1 MSAWHA
7 AAGRAI
13 YLCYRNCSIA
23 SLFAS
28 CGCCPNSSAGAP
40 PLDRFAV
47 LTLSDADVRHQPSML
62 PGQKFDESRL
72 VKPGDWDRLAAA
84 DDDDDDLLDFE
95 AQMESDFA
103 ALKAEVTAEK
113 AKGEVKSKAAIDL
126 SKPIELKA
134 SETAASQDLSQID

>member
-1 MSAWHA
+1 
-7 AAGRAI
+7 
-13 YLCYRNCSIA
+13 
-23 SLFAS
+23 
-28 CGCCPNSSAGAP
+28 
-40 PLDRFAV
+40 
-47 LTLSDADVRHQPSML
+47 ML

-113 AKGEVKSKAAIDL
+113 AVKGKAAIDL
-126 SKPIELKA
+126 SKPIELKV
-134 SETAASQDLSQID
+134 SETAASQDLTQID

>member
-1 MSAWHA
+1 
-7 AAGRAI
+7 
-13 YLCYRNCSIA
+13 
-23 SLFAS
+23 
-28 CGCCPNSSAGAP
+28 
-40 PLDRFAV
+40 
-47 LTLSDADVRHQPSML
+47 ML

-113 AKGEVKSKAAIDL
+113 AVKGKAAIDL